1 MYIYSQYYQ
10 KEIFS
15 TKIDDFEQSLKDNL
29 INEIFE
35 EFDTNID
42 NYLVDD
48 HISMDTKENI
58 DSLYSLY
65 SLYYNFEKELAQ
77 KPMYLFHLKND
88 FVYID
93 LTVSKQEN
101 DHYFAEII
109 IDKPYED
116 YWTAKIEWFD

>member
-35 EFDTNID
+35 EFDTNIND
-42 NYLVDD
+42 YLVDD
-48 HISMDTKENI
+48 HLSMDTKENL
-58 DSLYSLY
+58 DSLY

>member
-1 MYIYSQYYQ
+1 MYIYSQSYQ

-35 EFDTNID
+35 EFDTNIND
-42 NYLVDD
+42 YLVDD
-48 HISMDTKENI
+48 HLSMDTKENL
-58 DSLYSLY
+58 DSLY

>member
-48 HISMDTKENI
+48 HISMDTKENL
-58 DSLYSLY
+58 DSLY

>member
-15 TKIDDFEQSLKDNL
+15 TKIEDFEQSLKDNL

-35 EFDTNID
+35 EFDTNIND
-42 NYLVDD
+42 YLVDE
-48 HISMDTKENI
+48 HLSMDTKKNL
-58 DSLYSLY
+58 DSLY

-101 DHYFAEII
+101 NHYFAEII
-109 IDKPYED
+109 IDKPYEN

>member
-1 MYIYSQYYQ
+1 MYIYNQYYQ

-15 TKIDDFEQSLKDNL
+15 TKIDNFEQSLKYNL

-35 EFDTNID
+35 EFDTNIND
-42 NYLVDD
+42 YLVDD
-48 HISMDTKENI
+48 HLSMDTKENL
-58 DSLYSLY
+58 DSLY

-101 DHYFAEII
+101 NHYFAEII

>member
-1 MYIYSQYYQ
+1 MYIYNQYYQ

-15 TKIDDFEQSLKDNL
+15 TKVEDFEKAVKENL
-29 INEIFE
+29 ISEIFN
-35 EFDTNID
+35 EFDTNLD
-42 NYLVDD
+42 DYLVDD
-48 HISMDTKENI
+48 HLSMATKENL
-58 DSLYSLY
+58 DSLYNLY
-65 SLYYNFEKELAQ
+65 HNFEKELAQ

-101 DHYFAEII
+101 NHYFAEII

>member
-48 HISMDTKENI
+48 HISMDTKENL
-58 DSLYSLY
+58 DSLY
-65 SLYYNFEKELAQ
+65 SLYYNFEKELVQ

>member
-35 EFDTNID
+35 QFDTNID

-48 HISMDTKENI
+48 HISMDTKENL
-58 DSLYSLY
+58 DSLY

-116 YWTAKIEWFD
+116 YWTAKIEWFE

>member
-15 TKIDDFEQSLKDNL
+15 TKIEDFEQSLKDNL

-42 NYLVDD
+42 NYLIDD
-48 HISMDTKENI
+48 HLSMDTKENL
-58 DSLYSLY
+58 DSLY

-101 DHYFAEII
+101 NHYFAEII

>member
-15 TKIDDFEQSLKDNL
+15 TKIDDFETALKENL

-42 NYLVDD
+42 NYLIDD
-48 HISMDTKENI
+48 HLSMDTKENL
-58 DSLYSLY
+58 DSLY

>member
-35 EFDTNID
+35 EFDTNIND
-42 NYLVDD
+42 YLVDD
-48 HISMDTKENI
+48 HLSMDTKENL
-58 DSLYSLY
+58 DSLY

-101 DHYFAEII
+101 NHYFAEII

>member
-1 MYIYSQYYQ
+1 MYIYNQYYQ

-15 TKIDDFEQSLKDNL
+15 TKIDNFEQSLKDNL

-35 EFDTNID
+35 EFDTNIND
-42 NYLVDD
+42 YLIDD
-48 HISMDTKENI
+48 HLSMDTKENL
-58 DSLYSLY
+58 DSLY

-77 KPMYLFHLKND
+77 KPIYLFHLKND

-101 DHYFAEII
+101 NHYFAEII

-116 YWTAKIEWFD
+116 YWTAKIEWFA

>member
-35 EFDTNID
+35 EFDTNIND
-42 NYLVDD
+42 YLIDD
-48 HISMDTKENI
+48 HLSMDTKENL
-58 DSLYSLY
+58 DSLY

-77 KPMYLFHLKND
+77 KPIYLFHLKND

-101 DHYFAEII
+101 NHYFAEII

>member
-15 TKIDDFEQSLKDNL
+15 TKIDNFETALKENL

-48 HISMDTKENI
+48 HISMDTKENL
-58 DSLYSLY
+58 DSLY

-88 FVYID
+88 FVYIN

>member
-15 TKIDDFEQSLKDNL
+15 TKIDYFEQSLKDNL

-48 HISMDTKENI
+48 HISMDTKENL
-58 DSLYSLY
+58 DSLY

>member
-48 HISMDTKENI
+48 HISMDTKENL

>member
-48 HISMDTKENI
+48 HLSMDTKENL
-58 DSLYSLY
+58 DSLY

-109 IDKPYED
+109 IDKPYGD
-116 YWTAKIEWFD
+116 YWTAKIEWFE

>member
-15 TKIDDFEQSLKDNL
+15 TKIDNFETALKENL

-48 HISMDTKENI
+48 HISMDTKENL
-58 DSLYSLY
+58 DSLY

-88 FVYID
+88 FTYID
-93 LTVSKQEN
+93 LNVFKQEN
-101 DHYFAEII
+101 NHYFAEII

>member
-15 TKIDDFEQSLKDNL
+15 TKVDEFEQSLKDNL

-42 NYLVDD
+42 NYLIDD
-48 HISMDTKENI
+48 HLSMDTKENL
-58 DSLYSLY
+58 DSLY

>member
-1 MYIYSQYYQ
+1 MYIYNQYYQ

-15 TKIDDFEQSLKDNL
+15 TKVENFETAVKENF

-35 EFDTNID
+35 EFDTNLD
-42 NYLVDD
+42 DYLVDD
-48 HISMDTKENI
+48 HLSMDTKENL
-58 DSLYSLY
+58 DSLY

>member
-15 TKIDDFEQSLKDNL
+15 TKIDDFEQSLKNNL

-42 NYLVDD
+42 NYLIDD
-48 HISMDTKENI
+48 HLSMDTKENL
-58 DSLYSLY
+58 DSLY

-77 KPMYLFHLKND
+77 KSMYLFHLKND

-116 YWTAKIEWFD
+116 YWTAKIEYFE

>member
-48 HISMDTKENI
+48 HISMDTKENL
-58 DSLYSLY
+58 DSLY

-101 DHYFAEII
+101 NHYFAEII

>member
-15 TKIDDFEQSLKDNL
+15 TKIDDFETALKENL

-35 EFDTNID
+35 EFDTKID

-48 HISMDTKENI
+48 HISMDIKENL
-58 DSLYSLY
+58 DSLY

-93 LTVSKQEN
+93 LTVSKK
-101 DHYFAEII
+101 DDDKYFAEII

>member
-15 TKIDDFEQSLKDNL
+15 TKIDDFETALKENL
-29 INEIFE
+29 INEILE

-48 HISMDTKENI
+48 HISMDIKENL
-58 DSLYSLY
+58 DSLY

-88 FVYID
+88 FFYID

>member
-15 TKIDDFEQSLKDNL
+15 TKIDDFKQTLKDNL
-29 INEIFE
+29 ISEIFE

-42 NYLVDD
+42 DYLVDD
-48 HISMDTKENI
+48 HLSMATKENL
-58 DSLYSLY
+58 DSLY

-116 YWTAKIEWFD
+116 YWTAKIEWFE

>member
-42 NYLVDD
+42 NYLIDD
-48 HISMDTKENI
+48 HLSMDTKENL
-58 DSLYSLY
+58 DSLY

>member
-15 TKIDDFEQSLKDNL
+15 TKIEDFEQSLKDNL

-48 HISMDTKENI
+48 HLSMDTKENL
-58 DSLYSLY
+58 DSLY

>member
-15 TKIDDFEQSLKDNL
+15 TKIDDFKQSLKDNL

-48 HISMDTKENI
+48 HISMDTKENL
-58 DSLYSLY
+58 DSLY

>member
-48 HISMDTKENI
+48 HISMDTKENL
-58 DSLYSLY
+58 DSLY
-65 SLYYNFEKELAQ
+65 SLYYNFKKELAQ

>member
-1 MYIYSQYYQ
+1 MYNYSQYYQ

-48 HISMDTKENI
+48 HISMDTKENL
-58 DSLYSLY
+58 DSLY

>member
-15 TKIDDFEQSLKDNL
+15 TKIDDFETALKENL

-48 HISMDTKENI
+48 HISMDTKENL
-58 DSLYSLY
+58 DSLY

>member
-15 TKIDDFEQSLKDNL
+15 TKLDDFEQSLKDNF

-35 EFDTNID
+35 EFDTNIND
-42 NYLVDD
+42 YLIDD
-48 HISMDTKENI
+48 HLSMDTKENL
-58 DSLYSLY
+58 DSLY

-77 KPMYLFHLKND
+77 KPIYLFHLKND

-101 DHYFAEII
+101 NHYFAEII

>member
-15 TKIDDFEQSLKDNL
+15 TKIDNFETALKENL

-48 HISMDTKENI
+48 HISMDTKENL
-58 DSLYSLY
+58 DSLY

-101 DHYFAEII
+101 NHYFAEII

>member
-35 EFDTNID
+35 EFDTNIND
-42 NYLVDD
+42 YLIDD
-48 HISMDTKENI
+48 HLSMDTKENL
-58 DSLYSLY
+58 DSLY

-77 KPMYLFHLKND
+77 KPIYLFHLKND

-101 DHYFAEII
+101 NHYFAEII
-109 IDKPYED
+109 INKPYED

>member
-35 EFDTNID
+35 EFETNID

-48 HISMDTKENI
+48 HISMDTKENL
-58 DSLYSLY
+58 DSLY